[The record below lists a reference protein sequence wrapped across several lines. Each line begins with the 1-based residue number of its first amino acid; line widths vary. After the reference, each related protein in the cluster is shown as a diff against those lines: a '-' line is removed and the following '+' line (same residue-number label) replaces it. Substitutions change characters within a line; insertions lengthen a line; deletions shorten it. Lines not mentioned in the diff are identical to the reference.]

1 MMGLP
6 RRHINDVHD
15 FSREV
20 GGIDAEVK
28 AYFFSL
34 DREQLNQLLA
44 EYGRKYSPQAESYAR
59 QTLPKWRAGSAR
71 MSGTVAKRLFDLLPP
86 LMPLTQKFELA
97 ERVWFHFGPSSR
109 HEYAIGPH
117 ADIGRLIDMVEA
129 KLDEVVV
136 SHEMAETVPHRFH
149 WLSSGDVKVKEQ
161 LLNHSRQIDKA
172 LAAQKL
178 RLEIPVLQRQVRE
191 HPDVTKLAR
200 MEILVHKHS
209 IIVRVEK
216 TLGRKVT
223 EVLAEAII
231 SQESQRRWL
240 YALVGT
246 VGLAFIL
253 SRDVVR
259 SGFLELLARL
269 HYLFPF
275 S

>member
-1 MMGLP
+1 MGLP
-6 RRHINDVHD
+6 RRHVQDVHE
-15 FSREV
+15 FSNDV

-34 DREQLNQLLA
+34 DREQLNELLA

-59 QTLPKWRAGSAR
+59 QTLPKWRSGTAR
-71 MSGTVAKRLFDLLPP
+71 MSGIVAKRLFDLLPP
-86 LMPLTQKFELA
+86 LMPLPQKFELA
-97 ERVWFHFGPSSR
+97 ERVWFHFGPASK

-117 ADIGRLIDMVEA
+117 ADIGRLIQMVEA

-136 SHEMAETVPHRFH
+136 SHEMTETVPHRFH
-149 WLSSGDVKVKEQ
+149 WLSSGDIKVKEQ

-200 MEILVHKHS
+200 MEISVHKHS
-209 IIVRVEK
+209 IIVTVEK
-216 TLGRKVT
+216 NLGRKVT
-223 EVLAEAII
+223 AVKSEAII
-231 SQESQRRWL
+231 SAKGQRTWL

-246 VGLAFIL
+246 VGLAFLL
-253 SRDVVR
+253 SREFVR

-269 HYLFPF
+269 YYLFPF